1 MLGELHER
9 SPRQVGPYRLLA
21 RLGSGGMGEVFL
33 GADTRPSPGGAAD
46 GVPSL
51 AAVKVVRADLLS
63 TAGDAF
69 RDRFRR
75 EMATARAVEG
85 RFTARLLAGDADA
98 PAPWLA
104 TEYVAGPTLDHAV
117 RESGPLPARTVRSLG
132 LALVRALRG
141 IHHARVLHRDLKP
154 ANVLLGAEG
163 PRVID
168 FGIARDFG
176 ASTLTATGA
185 MVGSPGYMSPEHVLG
200 GRHVVSASDVFS
212 LASVLC
218 YAATGEGPFGTGP
231 VAAVLYR
238 ISQAEAQ
245 LDDVPAELRELIE
258 DCLRPDPSARPDA
271 IELETRLRDAGA
283 SDRIDWPD
291 GVRAQVARYEDALA
305 DTVRAAGP
313 LAGRLPT
320 MPGASPVH
328 SARTVSGPPREAPRP
343 PAAPRRPTATVL
355 AVVAGALAVGVLGAF
370 GVRALQDD
378 PAPKTS
384 GPGAGTPATL
394 VGLDEHGVNRGRH
407 FPADPAARP
416 DGWRP
421 WTAKLGG
428 RPWDCAL
435 TSDILVC
442 RMFYGGLEAVGA
454 ADGEP
459 RWKAPSAVPGEA
471 PGLGA
476 SSGMYLPGD
485 ASNPAIHGDLVV
497 SAEGGMVRGRSLKDG
512 KVRWERELKGEGTV
526 RLSNEGDVL
535 AAEGVAFFTTRGEG
549 TQVHA
554 FDAATGEPLWKR
566 ALSTYVGAEAA
577 YGGFGSTAFA
587 GGRLIAST
595 DGGLTGFD
603 ARTGKPTPYTVA
615 GDGDGDGD
623 GNSDGNSGGGDCV
636 SVRVRSGEVL
646 CGIEGGGSVA
656 LDAETLRPVE
666 LATREPRSERPEELV
681 AVGMTEYRLAPDAK
695 NTRMELTELGGGVD
709 ADPRTVG
716 TFPPAPRDGQYLR
729 SEASVVGSTAVF
741 LDNEFL
747 YTLPV
752 SGDAPEGT
760 RSRIEGAPGN
770 RATSGLGEGID
781 GAVWEPEL
789 ISVGGVVFLM
799 FHDGTV
805 RSTELP
811 GPSTQ

>member
-21 RLGSGGMGEVFL
+21 RLGAGGMGEVFL
-33 GADTRPSPGGAAD
+33 GADTRPSPHAAN
-46 GVPSL
+46 GTPSL

-75 EMATARAVEG
+75 EIATARAVEG

-117 RESGPLPARTVRSLG
+117 RECGPLPAEAVRNLG

-238 ISQAEAQ
+238 VSQAEAQ
-245 LDDVPAELRELIE
+245 LDTVPTEIRELIE

-271 IELETRLRDAGA
+271 IELEARLRDAGA
-283 SDRIDWPD
+283 SDRIVWPD
-291 GVRAQVARYEDALA
+291 RIRSQVARYEDALA
-305 DTVRAAGP
+305 DAVRTAGP
-313 LAGRLPT
+313 VAGRVPT

-328 SARTVSGPPREAPRP
+328 SARTVTGPPRAQQPP
-343 PAAPRRPTATVL
+343 PATPPRRRTTTVL
-355 AVVAGALAVGVLGAF
+355 AVVAAALTLGVLGAF
-370 GVRALQDD
+370 GIRALQGDAAPRT
-378 PAPKTS
+378 PAPE
-384 GPGAGTPATL
+384 AGSQATV

-416 DGWRP
+416 KDWRP
-421 WTAKLGG
+421 WTAKLSG

-435 TSDILVC
+435 SSDILVC
-442 RMFYGGLEAVGA
+442 RTFYGGLEAIGA
-454 ADGEP
+454 ADGKP
-459 RWKAPSAVPGEA
+459 RWTAPSAMPDEE
-471 PGLGA
+471 PMLGA

-485 ASNPAIHGDLVV
+485 ATDPAIHGDLVV

-512 KVRWERELKGEGTV
+512 KVRWERELKAEGTL
-526 RLSNEGDVL
+526 RLSNEGEVL
-535 AAEGVAFFTTRGEG
+535 AADGVAFFTTRGEG

-554 FDAATGEPLWKR
+554 FDVATGEPLWKR
-566 ALSTYVGAEAA
+566 ALSTYVGAEAG

-587 GGRLIAST
+587 GGRLVAST

-603 ARTGKPTPYTVA
+603 ARTGKPTPYTA
-615 GDGDGDGD
+615 PDGAQGEG
-623 GNSDGNSGGGDCV
+623 GGGGDCV

-666 LATREPRSERPEELV
+666 LASREPRSERPEDVV

-709 ADPRTVG
+709 AAPRTVG
-716 TFPPAPRDGQYLR
+716 TFPPEPPDGRYLR

-752 SGDAPEGT
+752 SGAAPEGT

-770 RATSGLGEGID
+770 RPTSGLGDDID
-781 GAVWEPEL
+781 ASVWEPEL

-805 RSTELP
+805 RSMELP
-811 GPSTQ
+811 GPSTE

>member
-9 SPRQVGPYRLLA
+9 SPRQIGPYRLLA
-21 RLGSGGMGEVFL
+21 RLGAGGMGEVFL
-33 GADTRPSPGGAAD
+33 GADTRPSPHAAS
-46 GVPSL
+46 GPPSL
-51 AAVKVVRADLLS
+51 AAVKVVRADLLDA
-63 TAGDAF
+63 AGDDAF

-75 EMATARAVEG
+75 EIATARAVEG

-104 TEYVAGPTLDHAV
+104 TEYVAGPTLDRAV
-117 RESGPLPARTVRSLG
+117 RECGPLPAETVRSLG

-154 ANVLLGAEG
+154 ANVLLGAGG

-238 ISQAEAQ
+238 VSQAEAQ
-245 LDDVPAELRELIE
+245 LDAVPDELRELIE
-258 DCLRPDPSARPDA
+258 DCLRPDPSARPDVIA
-271 IELETRLRDAGA
+271 LETRLRDAGA
-283 SDRIDWPD
+283 SDRIVWPD
-291 GVRAQVARYEDALA
+291 GVRSQVALYEGALA

-313 LAGRLPT
+313 VAGRLPT

-328 SARTVSGPPREAPRP
+328 SAQTVTGPPRAPQPP
-343 PAAPRRPTATVL
+343 PAAPRRRTATVL
-355 AVVAGALAVGVLGAF
+355 AVVAAALTLGVLGAF
-370 GVRALQDD
+370 GIRALQDD
-378 PAPKTS
+378 PAP
-384 GPGAGTPATL
+384 GTPAPEAGPQATL

-407 FPADPAARP
+407 FPVDPAARP
-416 DGWRP
+416 DGWSP
-421 WTAKLGG
+421 WTAKLSG

-442 RMFYGGLEAVGA
+442 RMFYGGLEAIGA
-454 ADGEP
+454 ADGKP
-459 RWKAPSAVPGEA
+459 RWKAPSAVPDEE

-485 ASNPAIHGDLVV
+485 AGNPAIHGDLVV
-497 SAEGGMVRGRSLKDG
+497 SAEAGMVRARSLKDG
-512 KVRWERELKGEGTV
+512 KVRWERELAAEGTV
-526 RLSNEGDVL
+526 RLSNEGDAL
-535 AAEGVAFFTTRGEG
+535 AADGVAFFTTRGEG

-554 FDAATGEPLWKR
+554 FDVATGEPLWKR

-577 YGGFGSTAFA
+577 YGGFGSSAFA

-603 ARTGKPTPYTVA
+603 ARTGKPTPYTVPDGA
-615 GDGDGDGD
+615 GGE
-623 GNSDGNSGGGDCV
+623 SGGDCV

-646 CGIEGGGSVA
+646 CGTEGGGSVA
-656 LDAETLRPVE
+656 LDASTLLPVE
-666 LATREPRSERPEELV
+666 LRSREEPRPERPEELV

-709 ADPRTVG
+709 AAPRTVG
-716 TFPPAPRDGQYLR
+716 TFPPAPQDGQYLR
-729 SEASVVGSTAVF
+729 SEGSVIGTTAVF

-752 SGDAPEGT
+752 SGDTPEGT

-770 RATSGLGEGID
+770 RAVSGLGEGID
-781 GAVWEPEL
+781 ASVWEPEL
-789 ISVGGVVFLM
+789 ISVGGVLFLM

-805 RSTELP
+805 RSMELP
-811 GPSTQ
+811 GSSGE

>member
-9 SPRQVGPYRLLA
+9 SPRQVGPYRVLA
-21 RLGSGGMGEVFL
+21 RLGAGGMGEVFL
-33 GADTRPSPGGAAD
+33 GADTRPSPRSEDAG
-46 GVPSL
+46 PSL

-75 EMATARAVEG
+75 EIATARAVEG

-117 RESGPLPARTVRSLG
+117 RESGPLPIGTLRDLG

-245 LDDVPAELRELIE
+245 LDAVPTELRALIE

-271 IELETRLRDAGA
+271 IELERRLRDAGA
-283 SDRIDWPD
+283 SDRIGWPD
-291 GVRAQVARYEDALA
+291 GIRAQVARYEGALA
-305 DTVRAAGP
+305 DVVRAAGP

-328 SARTVSGPPREAPRP
+328 SAPTVTGPP
-343 PAAPRRPTATVL
+343 PAQPSPAPRRRTTTVL
-355 AVVAGALAVGVLGAF
+355 AVVASALTLGVLGAF
-370 GVRALQDD
+370 GIRALQDESAPRT
-378 PAPKTS
+378 PAPE
-384 GPGAGTPATL
+384 AGSQAVV

-416 DGWRP
+416 KDWRP
-421 WTAKLGG
+421 WTAKLSG

-435 TSDILVC
+435 TSDVLVC

-454 ADGEP
+454 ADGKP
-459 RWKAPSAVPGEA
+459 RWKAPSAVPDET

-485 ASNPAIHGDLVV
+485 ATNPAIHGDMVV

-512 KVRWERELKGEGTV
+512 KVRWERELTAEGTV
-526 RLSNEGDVL
+526 RLSNEGEVL
-535 AAEGVAFFTTRGEG
+535 AAGGVAFFTTRGEG

-554 FDAATGEPLWKR
+554 FDTATGEPLWKR

-577 YGGFGSTAFA
+577 YGGFGTTTFA
-587 GGRLIAST
+587 GGRLVAST

-603 ARTGKPTPYTVA
+603 ARTGKPTPYTVPDDVRGA
-615 GDGDGDGD
+615 GD
-623 GNSDGNSGGGDCV
+623 GDCV

-646 CGIEGGGSVA
+646 CGIEDGGSVA

-666 LATREPRSERPEELV
+666 LASREPRTERPEELV
-681 AVGMTEYRLAPDAK
+681 AVGMTEYLLAPDAK

-709 ADPRTVG
+709 AAPRTVG
-716 TFPPAPRDGQYLR
+716 TFPPAPEGGRYLR

-752 SGDAPEGT
+752 SGDAREGT

-781 GAVWEPEL
+781 AAVWEPEL

-811 GPSTQ
+811 GQSTQ